1 MLMYRLP
8 AKRRSLLFR
17 PGTDVKRHRLT
28 GGTVNPLI
36 DGVPAVAVVTGAIR
50 TFKGAHRLPA
60 NAASRR
66 NEMAKGNGIDGKE
79 HGGHYVTIR
88 NNWKHSNSTDGKS
101 SEHIRMPQRQQQV

>member
-1 MLMYRLP
+1 MPNNRKIVALEMHGLPGTLRSLRVIWRRTLLMYRLP

-17 PGTDVKRHRLT
+17 PGTDIKRHRLT

-50 TFKGAHRLPA
+50 TFKGAHWLPA

-66 NEMAKGNGIDGKE
+66 NGRAKATALAE
-79 HGGHYVTIR
+79 R
-88 NNWKHSNSTDGKS
+88 NVAATT
-101 SEHIRMPQRQQQV
+101 